1 MSINVTEIR
10 LNMHLTPGMAWF
22 SLLATDM
29 LLYFITIYMLESHHS
44 DIKQGFILEIR
55 IYKFITSQ
63 LHSQQVF
70 FFLRKTDYNKRLY
83 YAEKQISYCRWT
95 KIEAS
100 HYLNSRPKIK
110 LGLSKEYNTGKCI
123 NTNHTL

>member
-10 LNMHLTPGMAWF
+10 LNMHLTPGMAWL

-44 DIKQGFILEIR
+44 DIKQGFVLEIR

-70 FFLRKTDYNKRLY
+70 FFSQKNRLQQAIILCRKANKL
-83 YAEKQISYCRWT
+83 
-95 KIEAS
+95 
-100 HYLNSRPKIK
+100 L
-110 LGLSKEYNTGKCI
+110 
-123 NTNHTL
+123 

>member
-10 LNMHLTPGMAWF
+10 LNMHLTPGMAWLL
-22 SLLATDM
+22 LLATDM

-44 DIKQGFILEIR
+44 DIKQGFVLEIR

-70 FFLRKTDYNKRLY
+70 FFFS
-83 YAEKQISYCRWT
+83 EKQITTSDYIMQ
-95 KIEAS
+95 K
-100 HYLNSRPKIK
+100 
-110 LGLSKEYNTGKCI
+110 SK
-123 NTNHTL
+123 